1 MPREIPMKFLP
12 PREAARLLGM
22 SIIALHRAIAFGD
35 VRVKKF
41 GDTVLVPVADI
52 NRYLETPTEEE
63 C

>member
-1 MPREIPMKFLP
+1 MKFLP
-12 PREAARLLGM
+12 PRDAARLLGM

-35 VRVKKF
+35 VRVKKL

>member
-1 MPREIPMKFLP
+1 
-12 PREAARLLGM
+12 
-22 SIIALHRAIAFGD
+22 
-35 VRVKKF
+35 VRVKKL